1 MWQFLD
7 LKATFMVINQRTIS
21 LGENGVNNI
30 SDNSSS
36 TYQLKINT
44 QELKQEIGTKHFL
57 PDSTTRD
64 FIKLRLR
71 IWFTDFNTKL
81 LFFFLL
87 KFQQIYSLRTFNY
100 FSISFDSHS
109 TSSKQQVFWKTLK
122 ENFNF
127 KFRQMPQ
134 SLIEE
139 PACYIINELTA

>member
-1 MWQFLD
+1 
-7 LKATFMVINQRTIS
+7 
-21 LGENGVNNI
+21 
-30 SDNSSS
+30 
-36 TYQLKINT
+36 
-44 QELKQEIGTKHFL
+44 LKQEIGTKHFL